1 MTVYKPTIHSKV
13 RYSQRVNYRE
23 TMDDTVR
30 LAKLYGIKLK
40 DIPNTEEYLDLR
52 GFMGNHKIYYNKK
65 IYIFSGCDYYKL
77 ITVYKTTDK
86 RLLDLQQAKDK
97 VRKESS
103 KIGRKIR
110 GAVISLNNFTYG
122 IVFNN
127 DKIMELHA
135 KRSIADQYLKYKNL
149 NHIIDISKKISL
161 LLKGKIDNFVFKID
175 FSSCNENDEII
186 YKEIMKIPYGHTITY
201 KQLVERLPFKTSPKV
216 VSLAI
221 KRCPICIIIP
231 THRVIKANG
240 KIGNFSEDDRLK
252 KILIDIEAKGYQKI
266 LNKENNEFQ
275 KQTKENKKN
284 QCSKLNYSISNLD
297 FFSDYI
303 KKDIEE

>member
-30 LAKLYGIKLK
+30 LAKLYGIKLN

-65 IYIFSGCDYYKL
+65 IYIFSACDYYKL

-135 KRSIADQYLKYKNL
+135 KRSVADQYLKYKNL
-149 NHIIDISKKISL
+149 NHVIDISKKISL

-175 FSSCNENDEII
+175 FSLCNENNEII

-240 KIGNFSEDDRLK
+240 QIGNFSEDDKLK

-266 LNKENNEFQ
+266 LNKENNELE
-275 KQTKENKKN
+275 KQTKENKKH
-284 QCSKLNYSISNLD
+284 QSSKLSYSISHLD
-297 FFSDYI
+297 FFSDYL
-303 KKDIEE
+303 KKDIE